1 IRMVTAMISKKE
13 ANRRAKERWKQW
25 RLLLSDMNISY
36 SDLDLMDDDDIEEA
50 NAALDIHI
58 KQQQREANKN
68 KPKT

>member
-1 IRMVTAMISKKE
+1 MAMISKKE
-13 ANRRAKERWKQW
+13 AHRRAKERWQQW

-36 SDLDLMDDDDIEEA
+36 SDLDLMDDDDIAEA

-58 KQQQREANKN
+58 KQQRQEMNKS